1 VGEYIPSC
9 RVGFEMGNE
18 LLFAIE
24 GSVDGDAMLSTR
36 IEGAWIESFDED
48 SFAGRIAAKEA
59 PSSLYSSPRRMVGS
73 PKTTAS
79 AVTEAT
85 TPPMA
90 MNVVRFLSFGR
101 FGIDWSI
108 FRLR

>member
-1 VGEYIPSC
+1 MGEYIPSC

-73 PKTTAS
+73 PKTT
-79 AVTEAT
+79 T

>member
-1 VGEYIPSC
+1 MGEYIPSC

-36 IEGAWIESFDED
+36 IEGDWIESFDED

-79 AVTEAT
+79 AVGSNNSSDGDE
-85 TPPMA
+85 
-90 MNVVRFLSFGR
+90 RSSF
-101 FGIDWSI
+101 FV
-108 FRLR
+108 LRTVWN